1 MVQKLLCRWW
11 YAMEWPAKEDLRP
24 APVSYEAL
32 EGYPGVFICVEVSV
46 GGVLGD
52 EVGLLVEVVFCFVDH
67 IFF

>member
-32 EGYPGVFICVEVSV
+32 EGYPGVFICVEVSEGSRAMRYV
-46 GGVLGD
+46 VH
-52 EVGLLVEVVFCFVDH
+52 LLVTTYFV
-67 IFF
+67 

>member
-32 EGYPGVFICVEVSV
+32 EGYPGVFICVEVSYEGVQRDRDAAVQWSVV
-46 GGVLGD
+46 G
-52 EVGLLVEVVFCFVDH
+52 
-67 IFF
+67 